1 MQSDSSARDGFLAV
15 EAIRKLVR
23 LLRDSAHTAQG
34 ETGLTGAQLF
44 VLRVLA
50 RHPGLS
56 INELAERTMTH
67 QSSVSVVVSRLVE
80 RGLVVR
86 RPAPDDRRRQIA
98 ELSARGRLLH
108 RSAPAVAQERIV
120 AAMRELS
127 AERRRG
133 LCAGLRA
140 LTDALGVP
148 PEEAPMFFEDD
159 AEKEAPVARARR
171 QSTRQ
176 PTRKRRTA
184 HAHA

>member
-1 MQSDSSARDGFLAV
+1 MQSDGGARDGFLAV

-34 ETGLTGAQLF
+34 QTGLTGAQLF
-44 VLRVLA
+44 VVRVLA

-67 QSSVSVVVSRLVE
+67 QSSVSVVVSRLVD

-86 RPAPDDRRRQIA
+86 RPAPDDRRRQVV
-98 ELSARGRLLH
+98 ELSPRGRLLH

-120 AAMRELS
+120 TAMGELS
-127 AERRRG
+127 GELRRG
-133 LCAGLRA
+133 LSAGLRA
-140 LTDALGVP
+140 LTDALGVS
-148 PEEAPMFFEDD
+148 PEEAPMFFED
-159 AEKEAPVARARR
+159 EAPSPRARR
-171 QSTRQ
+171 QITAK